1 MLTLWAQVGWLKEE
15 RKTTE
20 TRATELSSQLAQTR
34 LQSEEAEQR
43 LAEVR
48 NEADSQVDKLNMELG
63 IALHRA
69 KEVEARAKEARDEAA
84 IVEDMVAE
92 SITKSEPRIETLCR
106 ELNDTHW
113 QLENIIDES
122 RQLKEQL
129 SARSDGLVAM

>member
-106 ELNDTHW
+106 ELNDTH
-113 QLENIIDES
+113 
-122 RQLKEQL
+122 
-129 SARSDGLVAM
+129 

>member
-1 MLTLWAQVGWLKEE
+1 MLTLRAQVGWLEEE

-48 NEADSQVDKLNMELG
+48 NEVDSQVDKLNMELG

-69 KEVEARAKEARDEAA
+69 KEIEARAKEARDEAA

-92 SITKSEPRIETLCR
+92 SITKSELRIETLYR

-113 QLENIIDES
+113 QLGNIIDES